1 MIVIRHTANSTLTGS
16 ERSFEKSIVR
26 LGRRADLEVAFDPFR
41 DILVSGVHAE
51 LRATDSGVVVEDLGS
66 MNGTYVNGAR
76 INAAVTL
83 LPGDR
88 VSLGPGGPEFS
99 TWIPGLSPS
108 RLTTNPDDPDAT
120 VKDVPPRTLGA
131 KSSGSTPIVLS
142 GVATPRR
149 DSASR
154 SVGPTTLMRIVREER
169 RKTLAIVL
177 LVVVPLFGAFGTY
190 LFFSRIPKNE
200 SAPPTPTT
208 VPDRTDKATSQS
220 VPRSPDVA
228 DLFSGIKPSVLVALR
243 RTKGKPESDRGFG
256 TVFCVAPGVFA
267 TNAHVAREFLE
278 KGVQDEI
285 RVRSSIPPHLD
296 YLVARVA
303 LHPGYVPYQSLLD
316 EVRAYDP
323 KSGRTFTAEPPTDVA
338 LMFADIP
345 PGSAASPP
353 ALKIADDRELGAL
366 RPGMLIMSVGFPGEE
381 RDAGGYNVKA
391 PVPTFETSTLR
402 MISDVFRGES
412 AFDDQVVLTYGWDA
426 VGGASGSPVVDD
438 KGRVIGLAAAG
449 DRGVLLADERRR
461 ILQGAQGPRADLVRE
476 LLDGTVDSRQSARM
490 KTWRKELLEL
500 YRAGV
505 VVSDNMPK
513 KIAQERMQFV
523 AEMRNGGWDDV
534 ELIDEIEQTTKPID
548 DETECSFRAKRRAD
562 PTIVVI
568 VAADTPQK
576 IAVTARDAG
585 SGKTEEIDP
594 HPFYEYG
601 TTIAVPRSANYEYRV
616 RCTPKSFGK
625 ANSVKLYAF
634 KPIRT
639 KK

>member
-1 MIVIRHTANSTLTGS
+1 MIVIRHLANSTLTGS
-16 ERSFEKSIVR
+16 ERSFEKTIVR
-26 LGRRADLEVAFDPFR
+26 LGRRADLEVAFDPYR

-51 LRATDSGVVVEDLGS
+51 LRATDEGVVVEDLGS
-66 MNGTYVNGAR
+66 MNGTYVNGTRQNGAR
-76 INAAVTL
+76 CL

-88 VSLGPGGPEFS
+88 VTLGPGGPEFS
-99 TWIPGLSPS
+99 AWIPGVAFP
-108 RLTTNPDDPDAT
+108 RTTNAADPYAT
-120 VKDVPPRTLGA
+120 VKDVPPRTIGA
-131 KSSGSTPIVLS
+131 KSSASVPIVLS

-149 DSASR
+149 DSSSR

-177 LVVVPLFGAFGTY
+177 LCVVPILGSFGAY
-190 LFFSRIPKNE
+190 LWYAQRPE
-200 SAPPTPTT
+200 PADVTLPPTSIPERSEKTTTQPTN
-208 VPDRTDKATSQS
+208 
-220 VPRSPDVA
+220 RSPDVA

-285 RVRSSIPPHLD
+285 RVRSSIAPHTD
-296 YLVARVA
+296 YVVSRVA
-303 LHPGYVPYQSLLD
+303 LHPGYFPYQNLLD
-316 EVRAYDP
+316 EVRAYDA
-323 KSGRTFTAEPPTDVA
+323 KTGRSFTAEPPTDVA
-338 LMFADIP
+338 LMFADLS
-345 PGSAASPP
+345 PGGPASPP
-353 ALKIADDRELGAL
+353 ALKIADDRSLGLL

-449 DRGVLLADERRR
+449 DRGVVLADERRR

-476 LLDGTVDSRQSARM
+476 LLDGTVDARQSARM

-523 AEMRNGGWDDV
+523 AEMRNGGYDDV
-534 ELIDEIEQTTKPID
+534 ELIDEIEQTTKD
-548 DETECSFRAKRRAD
+548 VGGETECAFRAKRRAD

-568 VAADTPQK
+568 VAADSPQK
-576 IAVTARDAG
+576 ISVTARDAG
-585 SGKTEEIDP
+585 SGKTEEIDA

-616 RCTPKSFGK
+616 KCAPKSFGPAK
-625 ANSVKLYAF
+625 SVKLYAF
-634 KPIRT
+634 KPIKT